1 MFNKMDRAKQNM
13 CFRLC
18 VVVVVVVVAIDK
30 KLIYK
35 EVLSS

>member
-13 CFRLC
+13 CFRVC
-18 VVVVVVVVAIDK
+18 VVVVVVAIDK
-30 KLIYK
+30 KLMYK

>member
-13 CFRLC
+13 CFRVC
-18 VVVVVVVVAIDK
+18 VVVVVVVAIDK
-30 KLIYK
+30 KLMYK